1 MPSQGAAV
9 GAGVG
14 AAVGAEVGAG
24 VTQLSSGKQPKFEEN
39 LVERLLPRTTSVV
52 GQLEALLL

>member
-14 AAVGAEVGAG
+14 AEVGAEVGAG
-24 VTQLSSGKQPKFEEN
+24 VIQLSSGKQPKFEEN
-39 LVERLLPRTTSVV
+39 LVERLLPSTTSSV